1 MIRLLVIVPYPEL
14 KEIVD
19 YVLAHHPERERL
31 DADVQVMTVEDTPD
45 VPADEYDAIIAR
57 GYSAQKTIAR
67 YKNIPTIC
75 LDISGYD
82 MLRAVIECQKLFHPG
97 KIAICGFESRL
108 FEAEEICR
116 MVGVNAAVF
125 APVLHDDLEK
135 TMERILASGCDAV
148 VGGYSAC
155 ILAEHRGIP
164 SVVIKT
170 GQDTV
175 ARAVDE
181 AVRTVDR
188 IRGERVISQMYK
200 TIIYSSEDGLLY
212 VDRNG
217 VIRVRNR
224 VVRQM
229 NGDVSLMDRKLKT
242 VLPYLYKDF
251 ETVMTGGLEQSGRIL
266 TIPGTKT
273 RVSVSC
279 RPVIA
284 NKEISGAVICLSDI
298 TLIQNLESQIRRK
311 LSERGL
317 KARYTF
323 DDILHE
329 SGTMKETIETARRYA
344 ATDSNVIIVG
354 ETGTGKELFA
364 QSIHNSSRRKN
375 GPFVAINCAALPEN
389 LLESELFG
397 YVEGAFTGAKKGGRP
412 GLFEFA
418 HHGTLFL
425 DEVEEISLSTQSK
438 LLRTLQ
444 EKQVRRIG
452 DNKVIDIDVR
462 ILSATN
468 KSITRLSEEGGF
480 RKDLMY
486 RLDVLRLFLPPL
498 RQRERDVEFLFCHL
512 LGKLCQDM
520 GVKAPVTE
528 PEALELLYQYPFM
541 GNIRELGNIAE
552 RALVLGD
559 GSILTKEDLSRAL
572 YPRDLEEAGMEE
584 RKTETKESGTAC
596 TAFPADPL
604 RPERERI
611 LEALERC
618 GGSRVRAAGLLG
630 MDRSTLWRKMKKY
643 NL

>member
-242 VLPYLYKDF
+242 VLPYLYRDF
-251 ETVMTGGLEQSGRIL
+251 ETVMTGGLKQSGRIR

-397 YVEGAFTGAKKGGRP
+397 YVEGAFTGTSRGGKM
-412 GLFEFA
+412 GLFEQA
-418 HHGTLFL
+418 HGGTLFL
-425 DEVEEISLSTQSK
+425 DEVEEISLSTQSE

-528 PEALELLYQYPFM
+528 PEALELLYQYPIM

>member
-1 MIRLLVIVPYPEL
+1 MIIDDNEDVLFALNLLLEPYVEQI
-14 KEIVD
+14 KVTTQ
-19 YVLAHHPERERL
+19 PERIEHFMSTF
-31 DADVQVMTVEDTPD
+31 VPD
-45 VPADEYDAIIAR
+45 VILLDMNFRRDAI
-57 GYSAQKTIAR
+57 
-67 YKNIPTIC
+67 
-75 LDISGYD
+75 SGQ
-82 MLRAVIECQKLFHPG
+82 E
-97 KIAICGFESRL
+97 GF
-108 FEAEEICR
+108 FW
-116 MVGVNAAVF
+116 
-125 APVLHDDLEK
+125 LEK
-135 TMERILASGCDAV
+135 IKAADPDAV
-148 VGGYSAC
+148 VLFITAYA
-155 ILAEHRGIP
+155 
-164 SVVIKT
+164 
-170 GQDTV
+170 DT
-175 ARAVDE
+175 E
-181 AVRTVDR
+181 KAVRAIKAGATDFIPKPWEKEKLLATLSAALKLRESRTEINTLKQRVEALGSPDDTGFE
-188 IRGERVISQMYK
+188 IIGESDVMQELFA
-200 TIIYSSEDGLLY
+200 TIA
-212 VDRNG
+212 
-217 VIRVRNR
+217 
-224 VVRQM
+224 
-229 NGDVSLMDRKLKT
+229 KLKDT
-242 VLPYLYKDF
+242 DAN
-251 ETVMTGGLEQSGRIL
+251 IL
-266 TIPGTKT
+266 
-273 RVSVSC
+273 
-279 RPVIA
+279 
-284 NKEISGAVICLSDI
+284 
-298 TLIQNLESQIRRK
+298 
-311 LSERGL
+311 
-317 KARYTF
+317 
-323 DDILHE
+323 IL
-329 SGTMKETIETARRYA
+329 
-344 ATDSNVIIVG
+344 G
-354 ETGTGKELFA
+354 ENGTGKDLIARALYHHSPRCNQVFISIDLGSIPEQLF
-364 QSIHNSSRRKN
+364 
-375 GPFVAINCAALPEN
+375 
-389 LLESELFG
+389 ESELFG
-397 YVEGAFTGAKKGGRP
+397 YEKGAFTDARRDKPGRMEVAS
-412 GLFEFA
+412 G
-418 HHGTLFL
+418 GTLFL

-559 GSILTKEDLSRAL
+559 GSILTKEELSRAL

-604 RPERERI
+604 RPEQERI

>member
-1 MIRLLVIVPYPEL
+1 
-14 KEIVD
+14 
-19 YVLAHHPERERL
+19 
-31 DADVQVMTVEDTPD
+31 
-45 VPADEYDAIIAR
+45 
-57 GYSAQKTIAR
+57 
-67 YKNIPTIC
+67 
-75 LDISGYD
+75 

-155 ILAEHRGIP
+155 ILAEHKGIP

-323 DDILHE
+323 DDILHA

-397 YVEGAFTGAKKGGRP
+397 YVEGAFTGTSRGGKM
-412 GLFEFA
+412 GLFEQA
-418 HHGTLFL
+418 HGGTLFL

-618 GGSRVRAAGLLG
+618 EGSRVRAAGLLG

>member
-397 YVEGAFTGAKKGGRP
+397 YVEGAFTGTSRGGKM
-412 GLFEFA
+412 GLFEQA
-418 HHGTLFL
+418 HGGTLFL

-512 LGKLCQDM
+512 LGKLCE
-520 GVKAPVTE
+520 GS
-528 PEALELLYQYPFM
+528 
-541 GNIRELGNIAE
+541 
-552 RALVLGD
+552 GD
-559 GSILTKEDLSRAL
+559 GAGGPGAAVPVSFYGKHTGAWEYCREGPGAWGRKYTDKRGPEPRPVSQGPGGGRHGRKENGNKGERNCMHGVSGRSLKARA
-572 YPRDLEEAGMEE
+572 G
-584 RKTETKESGTAC
+584 
-596 TAFPADPL
+596 ADPGGPGTMRREP
-604 RPERERI
+604 RPG
-611 LEALERC
+611 C
-618 GGSRVRAAGLLG
+618 RASGNGPLHPVE
-630 MDRSTLWRKMKKY
+630 KNEKI
-643 NL
+643 

>member
-251 ETVMTGGLEQSGRIL
+251 ETVMTGGLKQSGRIL

-375 GPFVAINCAALPEN
+375 GPFVAINCAVLHEN
-389 LLESELFG
+389 LIESELFG
-397 YVEGAFTGAKKGGRP
+397 YEKGAFTGAASAGKIGKIE
-412 GLFEFA
+412 LA
-418 HHGTLFL
+418 NHGTLFL

-596 TAFPADPL
+596 TAFPTDPL

>member
-1 MIRLLVIVPYPEL
+1 M
-14 KEIVD
+14 
-19 YVLAHHPERERL
+19 
-31 DADVQVMTVEDTPD
+31 
-45 VPADEYDAIIAR
+45 
-57 GYSAQKTIAR
+57 
-67 YKNIPTIC
+67 
-75 LDISGYD
+75 
-82 MLRAVIECQKLFHPG
+82 
-97 KIAICGFESRL
+97 
-108 FEAEEICR
+108 
-116 MVGVNAAVF
+116 
-125 APVLHDDLEK
+125 
-135 TMERILASGCDAV
+135 
-148 VGGYSAC
+148 
-155 ILAEHRGIP
+155 
-164 SVVIKT
+164 
-170 GQDTV
+170 
-175 ARAVDE
+175 
-181 AVRTVDR
+181 
-188 IRGERVISQMYK
+188 
-200 TIIYSSEDGLLY
+200 
-212 VDRNG
+212 
-217 VIRVRNR
+217 
-224 VVRQM
+224 
-229 NGDVSLMDRKLKT
+229 
-242 VLPYLYKDF
+242 
-251 ETVMTGGLEQSGRIL
+251 
-266 TIPGTKT
+266 
-273 RVSVSC
+273 
-279 RPVIA
+279 
-284 NKEISGAVICLSDI
+284 
-298 TLIQNLESQIRRK
+298 
-311 LSERGL
+311 
-317 KARYTF
+317 
-323 DDILHE
+323 
-329 SGTMKETIETARRYA
+329 
-344 ATDSNVIIVG
+344 
-354 ETGTGKELFA
+354 
-364 QSIHNSSRRKN
+364 
-375 GPFVAINCAALPEN
+375 
-389 LLESELFG
+389 
-397 YVEGAFTGAKKGGRP
+397 
-412 GLFEFA
+412 GLFEQA
-418 HHGTLFL
+418 HGGTLFL

-618 GGSRVRAAGLLG
+618 EGSRVRAAGLLG

>member
-1 MIRLLVIVPYPEL
+1 MSL
-14 KEIVD
+14 K
-19 YVLAHHPERERL
+19 LAQISN
-31 DADVQVMTVEDTPD
+31 ANN
-45 VPADEYDAIIAR
+45 
-57 GYSAQKTIAR
+57 
-67 YKNIPTIC
+67 KNIPTIC

-155 ILAEHRGIP
+155 ILAEHKGIP

-323 DDILHE
+323 DDILHK

-397 YVEGAFTGAKKGGRP
+397 YVEGAFTGTSRGGKM
-412 GLFEFA
+412 GLFEQA
-418 HHGTLFL
+418 HGGTLFL

>member
-19 YVLAHHPERERL
+19 YVLAHHPERENL

-57 GYSAQKTIAR
+57 GYSAQKTIAK
-67 YKNIPTIC
+67 YKNIPTIS

-82 MLRAVIECQKLFHPG
+82 MLRAVIECREIHHPG
-97 KIAICGFESRL
+97 KIAICGFGSQM

-116 MVGVNAAVF
+116 MVGVRAEVF
-125 APVLHDDLEK
+125 APVFHDDLEE

-155 ILAEHRGIP
+155 ILAGHMGIP

-175 ARAVDE
+175 SRAVDE
-181 AVRTVDR
+181 AVRTVER
-188 IRGERVISQMYK
+188 IRSERVVSQMYK

-212 VDRNG
+212 VDRGG

-224 VVRQM
+224 VARRM
-229 NGDVSLMDRKLKT
+229 NGDVSLMDQKLKT
-242 VLPYLYKDF
+242 VLPYLHKDF
-251 ETVMTGGLEQSGRIL
+251 EAVMAGGREESGRIL
-266 TIPGTKT
+266 TIPGTRTK
-273 RVSVSC
+273 VSVSC

-329 SGTMKETIETARRYA
+329 SRTMEETIETARRYA

-397 YVEGAFTGAKKGGRP
+397 YVEGAFTGTSRGGKM
-412 GLFEFA
+412 GLFEQA
-418 HHGTLFL
+418 HGGTLFL

-462 ILSATN
+462 ILC
-468 KSITRLSEEGGF
+468 R
-480 RKDLMY
+480 
-486 RLDVLRLFLPPL
+486 PPI
-498 RQRERDVEFLFCHL
+498 RVSQN
-512 LGKLCQDM
+512 
-520 GVKAPVTE
+520 
-528 PEALELLYQYPFM
+528 YP
-541 GNIRELGNIAE
+541 GRGA
-552 RALVLGD
+552 
-559 GSILTKEDLSRAL
+559 
-572 YPRDLEEAGMEE
+572 
-584 RKTETKESGTAC
+584 SG
-596 TAFPADPL
+596 
-604 RPERERI
+604 RI
-611 LEALERC
+611 
-618 GGSRVRAAGLLG
+618 
-630 MDRSTLWRKMKKY
+630 
-643 NL
+643 

>member
-1 MIRLLVIVPYPEL
+1 MMVQSLHEISTKALMQRIADELEGLIVADAEGRYAYVNQRWSSLTGYTFEQVKGRYVRDVVRLSRVDEVLKTQKFVSGDAILLNSQTGEEVPVYCSYTPLFHENKLEGCLVYMIRKNEDVSMAVPSHVVSLLEELNRQMQLLQSFQQNTVDPLDRIVGNSPEIL
-14 KEIVD
+14 KMKHEIVC
-19 YVLAHHPERERL
+19 A
-31 DADVQVMTVEDTPD
+31 
-45 VPADEYDAIIAR
+45 AR
-57 GYSAQKTIAR
+57 
-67 YKNIPTIC
+67 
-75 LDISGYD
+75 
-82 MLRAVIECQKLFHPG
+82 
-97 KIAICGFESRL
+97 
-108 FEAEEICR
+108 
-116 MVGVNAAVF
+116 
-125 APVLHDDLEK
+125 
-135 TMERILASGCDAV
+135 
-148 VGGYSAC
+148 
-155 ILAEHRGIP
+155 
-164 SVVIKT
+164 
-170 GQDTV
+170 
-175 ARAVDE
+175 
-181 AVRTVDR
+181 
-188 IRGERVISQMYK
+188 
-200 TIIYSSEDGLLY
+200 SS
-212 VDRNG
+212 
-217 VIRVRNR
+217 
-224 VVRQM
+224 
-229 NGDVSLMDRKLKT
+229 ST
-242 VLPYLYKDF
+242 VLID
-251 ETVMTGGLEQSGRIL
+251 
-266 TIPGTKT
+266 
-273 RVSVSC
+273 
-279 RPVIA
+279 
-284 NKEISGAVICLSDI
+284 
-298 TLIQNLESQIRRK
+298 
-311 LSERGL
+311 
-317 KARYTF
+317 
-323 DDILHE
+323 
-329 SGTMKETIETARRYA
+329 
-344 ATDSNVIIVG
+344 G
-354 ETGTGKELFA
+354 ETGSGKELVA
-364 QSIHNSSRRKN
+364 HAIHELSPRCKN
-375 GPFVAINCAALPEN
+375 RLIKVNCAAIPAE
-389 LLESELFG
+389 LLESEFFG
-397 YVEGAFTGAKKGGRP
+397 YVEGAFTGTSRGGKM
-412 GLFEFA
+412 GLFEQA
-418 HHGTLFL
+418 HGGTLFL

-559 GSILTKEDLSRAL
+559 GSILTKEELSRAL

>member
-181 AVRTVDR
+181 AVRTVD
-188 IRGERVISQMYK
+188 RVISQMYK

-397 YVEGAFTGAKKGGRP
+397 YVEGAFTGTSRGGKM
-412 GLFEFA
+412 GLFEQA
-418 HHGTLFL
+418 HGGTLFL

-618 GGSRVRAAGLLG
+618 EGSRVRAAGLLG

>member
-1 MIRLLVIVPYPEL
+1 
-14 KEIVD
+14 
-19 YVLAHHPERERL
+19 
-31 DADVQVMTVEDTPD
+31 
-45 VPADEYDAIIAR
+45 
-57 GYSAQKTIAR
+57 
-67 YKNIPTIC
+67 
-75 LDISGYD
+75 

-155 ILAEHRGIP
+155 ILAEHKGIP

-397 YVEGAFTGAKKGGRP
+397 YVEGAFTGTSRGGKM
-412 GLFEFA
+412 GLFEQA
-418 HHGTLFL
+418 HGGTLFL

-559 GSILTKEDLSRAL
+559 GSILTKEELSRAL